1 MNKLMELMISSL
13 LIRVPTIITY
23 GIIALEFYALFS
35 KRFPME
41 NFFKIR
47 KWFALTRYVM
57 NFIAIIIICYFKF
70 YDVALFISIIMFSCV
85 INDILFYIIEKFISE
100 K

>member
-13 LIRVPTIITY
+13 LIKIPTIITY
-23 GIIALEFYALFS
+23 GMIALEFYALFS

-47 KWFALTRYVM
+47 KWFAVIRYVI
-57 NFIAIIIICYFKF
+57 NFIAVIIICYFKF
-70 YDVALFISIIMFSCV
+70 YDIALIVAIIMFSCV
-85 INDILFYIIEKFISE
+85 INDILFYIIEKCIS
-100 K
+100 KK